1 MLQEN
6 LRKKNGERVGVLPQ
20 AKTVGRLGAQKR
32 RCERGRFEACTY
44 DYGFL
49 IALNLAATVSSEQA
63 WQVQRQSVLSGL
75 GVIG

>member
-1 MLQEN
+1 MGFWLKPKL
-6 LRKKNGERVGVLPQ
+6 LRGPELRSVVVKDVM
-20 AKTVGRLGAQKR
+20 
-32 RCERGRFEACTY
+32 FDACSQ

-49 IALNLAATVSSEQA
+49 IALNLAVTVLSGQG

>member
-1 MLQEN
+1 MGFWQKPKRLAGYE
-6 LRKKNGERVGVLPQ
+6 LRSVVEKDVV
-20 AKTVGRLGAQKR
+20 
-32 RCERGRFEACTY
+32 FEACAY

-49 IALNLAATVSSEQA
+49 IALNLAATVSSEPA

>member
-1 MLQEN
+1 MGFWQKPKRLAGYE
-6 LRKKNGERVGVLPQ
+6 LRSVVAKEVG
-20 AKTVGRLGAQKR
+20 
-32 RCERGRFEACTY
+32 FEACTY

-49 IALNLAATVSSEQA
+49 IALNLAATVSSGQA

>member
-1 MLQEN
+1 MVSE
-6 LRKKNGERVGVLPQ
+6 VGFWHKPKRL
-20 AKTVGRLGAQKR
+20 AGYGRRSVVVK
-32 RCERGRFEACTY
+32 EVVFEACTY

-49 IALNLAATVSSEQA
+49 IALNLAATVSSGQA

>member
-1 MLQEN
+1 MGFWQKPKRLAGYE
-6 LRKKNGERVGVLPQ
+6 LRSVG
-20 AKTVGRLGAQKR
+20 AKEVV
-32 RCERGRFEACTY
+32 FEACTY

-49 IALNLAATVSSEQA
+49 IALNLAATVSSGQA

>member
-1 MLQEN
+1 MRFCHKPKL
-6 LRKKNGERVGVLPQ
+6 LRG
-20 AKTVGRLGAQKR
+20 LGLRSAVVKDDFI
-32 RCERGRFEACTY
+32 EVCTF

-49 IALNLAATVSSEQA
+49 IALNPAVTVLSGQA

>member
-1 MLQEN
+1 MVSE
-6 LRKKNGERVGVLPQ
+6 VGFWHKP
-20 AKTVGRLGAQKR
+20 KRLAGYGCRSVVVK
-32 RCERGRFEACTY
+32 EVVFEACTY

-49 IALNLAATVSSEQA
+49 IALNLAATVSSGQA